1 MTDSRTELSQLGEF
15 GLIRRLAAQTAFRH
29 PSTRQGIGDDA
40 AVLDSDNR
48 AGGTRSLLLST
59 ELLLEGIHFDL
70 SYAPLKH
77 LGYKIVVAA
86 ISDVLAMNGEPA
98 HLTVGMGLSNRFSV
112 EAVDELYAGIL
123 AACQTYGVE
132 LVGGDTTSSRAGLV
146 LSVSATGYADSDR
159 VTYRRGARAN
169 DILCVTGDLGAAYLG
184 LQLLEREKQVFLA
197 NPDAQPQ
204 LIGHEYVL
212 ERQLKPEARLDIV
225 RQLRELKV
233 QPTAMIDL
241 SDGLASDLLH
251 LTGESGLGANVYEEQ
266 VPIHAQTYL
275 AATELNFSPVTA
287 ALNGGE
293 DYELLFT
300 IRQEDYQTLLDQT
313 TDISFIGYLTN
324 EPGQVQLLSKTG
336 EAVPITA
343 PGRM

>member
-1 MTDSRTELSQLGEF
+1 MADSRTELSQLGEF
-15 GLIRRLAAQTAFRH
+15 GLIRRLASQVPFRH

-40 AVLDSDNR
+40 AVLDVS
-48 AGGTRSLLLST
+48 TQSLLLST

-77 LGYKIVVAA
+77 LGYKAVVVA
-86 ISDVLAMNGEPA
+86 ISDILAMNGEPA
-98 HLTVGMGLSNRFSV
+98 HLTVGLGLSNRFSL
-112 EAVDELYAGIL
+112 EAVDELYAGIY
-123 AACQTYGVE
+123 AACQQYGVE
-132 LVGGDTTSSRAGLV
+132 LVGGDTTASRAGLV
-146 LSVSATGYADSDR
+146 LSISATGYAESER
-159 VTYRRGARAN
+159 LTYRRGARAN

-184 LQLLEREKQVFLA
+184 LQLLEREKQVFLE
-197 NPDAQPQ
+197 NPADQPQ
-204 LIGHEYVL
+204 LEGHEYVL
-212 ERQLKPEARLDIV
+212 QRQLKPEARLDVI
-225 RQLRELKV
+225 RQLRELNV

-251 LTGESGLGANVYEEQ
+251 LTGESSLGANVYEDQ
-266 VPIHAQTYL
+266 LPVHAKTYL
-275 AATELNFSPVTA
+275 AATELNLSPVTA

-313 TDISFIGYLTN
+313 TDVSFIGYLTN
-324 EPGQVQLLSKTG
+324 EPGQVNLLTKTG

-343 PGRM
+343 PGRTA